1 MPHYMFTATYTQK
14 GIEGTRKD
22 GAASR
27 IPAWKEL
34 FESLGGRFETAYW
47 TMGESDIIIIGEMPD
62 NLAAVASSMLGRFAG
77 TGKVTTTVLLTAEE
91 VDEAFGRTLTYR
103 SPGE

>member
-1 MPHYMFTATYTQK
+1 MSNYLFQATYTQK

-27 IPAWKEL
+27 IPQWVKL
-34 FESLGGRFETAYW
+34 FESLGGKFETAYW
-47 TMGESDIIIIGEMPD
+47 TLGETDIIIIGELPD
-62 NLAAVASSMLGRFAG
+62 AVAAVASSTLGRFAG
-77 TGKVTTTVLLTAEE
+77 TGKVTTTVLLTADEM
-91 VDEAFGRTLTYR
+91 DEAFRRTLTYR

>member
-14 GIEGTRKD
+14 GIEGTRRD

-27 IPAWKEL
+27 IPAWRDL
-34 FESLGGRFETAYW
+34 FTSLGGSFETAYW
-47 TMGESDIIIIGEMPD
+47 TLGDTDIVIIGELPD
-62 NLAAVASSMLGRFAG
+62 NAAAVASSTLGRFAG
-77 TGKVTTTVLLTAEE
+77 TGKVSTTVLLTAEE